1 MLTCPLSAC
10 DHAEQ
15 PHVGTL
21 AAHLVEHH
29 LLAPSEAMQRARE
42 IADAAPTQPI
52 PPPPRWTSAIRPWA
66 QTKER
71 PMPNETYTCSKCG
84 AKGHNARSPE
94 CPEKGKPAPLK
105 KACGY
110 CKHTDHV
117 YADCPMAPARRKGK
131 KRRPFML
138 KTPKP
143 AATTNGFASTLHV
156 LRAEHADL
164 TAAIAALERLE
175 ARGR

>member
-1 MLTCPLSAC
+1 MLTCPLSSC

-15 PHVGTL
+15 SNVGTL
-21 AAHLVEHH
+21 AAHLAEAH
-29 LLAPSEAMQRARE
+29 LLAPSEAMRRARE

-52 PPPPRWTSAIRPWA
+52 PPPPRWTSAIRPPA
-66 QTKER
+66 PKEEP
-71 PMPNETYTCSKCG
+71 PMANETYTCGKCG

-94 CPEKGKPAPLK
+94 GPQKGTPATAT

-117 YADCPMAPARRKGK
+117 YANCPMAQARRKGK
-131 KRRPFML
+131 TRQPVML

-143 AATTNGFASTLHV
+143 AASVNGFAGVLV
-156 LRAEHADL
+156 ALRAEQADL
-164 TAAIAALERLE
+164 VAAIAALERLE

>member
-10 DHAEQ
+10 DHAAQ
-15 PHVGTL
+15 PTVGAL
-21 AAHLVEHH
+21 AAHLAEVH
-29 LLAPSEAMQRARE
+29 LVAPSEAFIKARNLAHGDPALRPTPKE
-42 IADAAPTQPI
+42 IQ
-52 PPPPRWTSAIRPWA
+52 
-66 QTKER
+66 
-71 PMPNETYTCSKCG
+71 MPNETYTCSKCG
-84 AKGHNARSPE
+84 TLGHNAQSPE
-94 CPEKGKPAPLK
+94 CPEKGKPATAK

-117 YADCPMAPARRKGK
+117 YADCPMAQARRKGK
-131 KRRPFML
+131 KRRPVTR
-138 KTPKP
+138 KGTK
-143 AATTNGFASTLHV
+143 ARASGNGFAYTLHV